1 NNFIAN
7 HELVIVSC
15 YPRFILQPTSS
26 KEIHAIQVLFSC
38 ITMQM
43 TCFLNPNKVLQSIKK
58 CVQQLALVRPNVSF
72 KVIDVE
78 RDDELFCT
86 QIASSPLALLTS
98 GFEEEVSSFLQA
110 LEVENDIIK
119 LSGYVSGPCN
129 ALNMKALQYVYVNSQ
144 FVSSGPIYKLLSQL
158 ANRFEHLNSWNTN
171 NEFENK
177 KKRESFN
184 QSTYRVHKD
193 QPWEDL
199 NILPTEADKSKFGS
213 HTKNSQEHSVSTS
226 GKLTED
232 EYHQSDREDVRT
244 SLGYLCQG
252 TEILRE
258 KQNKRD
264 FSLSDS
270 FFWKFSE

>member
-1 NNFIAN
+1 M
-7 HELVIVSC
+7 
-15 YPRFILQPTSS
+15 QSS
-26 KEIHAIQVLFSC
+26 
-38 ITMQM
+38 
-43 TCFLNPNKVLQSIKK
+43 PNKVLQSIKK

-129 ALNMKALQYVYVNSQ
+129 ALNMKVLSMSRPLTSDVNSQ

-177 KKRESFN
+177 KKSRS
-184 QSTYRVHKD
+184 
-193 QPWEDL
+193 QPCPAYIL
-199 NILPTEADKSKFGS
+199 NISFPRSFYDLTFEPSK
-213 HTKNSQEHSVSTS
+213 T
-226 GKLTED
+226 
-232 EYHQSDREDVRT
+232 
-244 SLGYLCQG
+244 
-252 TEILRE
+252 
-258 KQNKRD
+258 
-264 FSLSDS
+264 
-270 FFWKFSE
+270 

>member
-1 NNFIAN
+1 MKDWDSILNFI
-7 HELVIVSC
+7 EK
-15 YPRFILQPTSS
+15 FI
-26 KEIHAIQVLFSC
+26 KEC
-38 ITMQM
+38 WEE
-43 TCFLNPNKVLQSIKK
+43 N
-58 CVQQLALVRPNVSF
+58 
-72 KVIDVE
+72 ID
-78 RDDELFCT
+78 C
-86 QIASSPLALLTS
+86 
-98 GFEEEVSSFLQA
+98 G
-110 LEVENDIIK
+110 
-119 LSGYVSGPCN
+119 
-129 ALNMKALQYVYVNSQ
+129 
-144 FVSSGPIYKLLSQL
+144 
-158 ANRFEHLNSWNTN
+158 
-171 NEFENK
+171 
-177 KKRESFN
+177 ESFN

-199 NILPTEADKSKFGS
+199 NILPTEA
-213 HTKNSQEHSVSTS
+213 

>member
-1 NNFIAN
+1 M
-7 HELVIVSC
+7 
-15 YPRFILQPTSS
+15 QSS
-26 KEIHAIQVLFSC
+26 
-38 ITMQM
+38 
-43 TCFLNPNKVLQSIKK
+43 PNKVLQSIKK

-129 ALNMKALQYVYVNSQ
+129 ALNMKDWDS
-144 FVSSGPIYKLLSQL
+144 I
-158 ANRFEHLNSWNTN
+158 LNFIEKFIKECW
-171 NEFENK
+171 EENIDCG
-177 KKRESFN
+177 ESFN